1 MKKKIITAI
10 TAFAVFCSSIIAGT
24 GMNAQE
30 AKASETGTVYY
41 VSTLHGRNSNDG
53 KSEKTPFYSLQKI
66 NELELK
72 PGDKVLLE
80 CGSVFTD
87 GYLHLY
93 EQSGSK
99 AAPIVIDK
107 YGEGSLPVIDTNGQ
121 GVWFQNYGNRLDA
134 ASHKKYGCRL
144 PYYCTIRNILKS
156 TIWRLSMM
164 PLTLKR
170 YIMKRML

>member
-99 AAPIVIDK
+99 TAPIVIDK

-121 GVWFQNYGNRLDA
+121 GIWFQNYGNSTVWRFHQTPLLLRNRLGKVYHTA
-134 ASHKKYGCRL
+134 SASHRL
-144 PYYCTIRNILKS
+144 LFHP
-156 TIWRLSMM
+156 W
-164 PLTLKR
+164 
-170 YIMKRML
+170 